1 MVEMYVMTRY
11 LRPDVLAESGVSEF
25 DDWASNFGKVVSK
38 LEVNPAG
45 NGYRTK
51 KRFAEF
57 INLPE
62 LVKEFKEFADIK
74 TQKMIKLNVPEI
86 TGGEPN
92 IVVIQPSES
101 QREGIKELG
110 ERSERIHNGSVS
122 PNVDN
127 MLKITHEA
135 RLLGLDSR
143 CLDSLAEK
151 DPDGKIATLC
161 RNIKKKYDETEEQK
175 GVQAV
180 FCDIAVNADRGFSAY
195 DEIKADLIELG
206 IPEEEICFAGD
217 AKNEKQRV
225 QQHEELRNGIKRV
238 VIGSTSKLGTG
249 VNIQNKLCA
258 LHHLD
263 IPWKPSDFEQRN
275 GRGIRRGNTFSNVD
289 INFYVT
295 QDTFDMYLM
304 DTIVRKAKFIEQGMS
319 STSQR
324 KSEDMDEVVLTYS
337 KIQAATT
344 SNPYIAER
352 IELEQEL
359 NYLHD
364 LKSDYMKSK
373 YKLMNAAEKE
383 LPERIARYE
392 ELLTKA
398 EKDNETRVNCGS
410 EDFILKVDDVQ
421 IVDKEKAA
429 ALIFKARESCAHSG
443 ESVLVG
449 EYNGFDI
456 YIEPSKAKLTFFSQ
470 EPDYEIVARG
480 KLSYSCS
487 CGENNGLGN
496 ITRLENLVDKAVQS
510 KCDDLKIYIENTTKD
525 MNETKAAIEKPF
537 EHDEELKQKE
547 SRFAY
552 LNDLL
557 SKDKQAQEILSN
569 EPEED
574 MEIEYS
580 DQDNGEERETVA
592 AARGHGRR

>member
-1 MVEMYVMTRY
+1 M
-11 LRPDVLAESGVSEF
+11 
-25 DDWASNFGKVVSK
+25 
-38 LEVNPAG
+38 
-45 NGYRTK
+45 
-51 KRFAEF
+51 
-57 INLPE
+57 
-62 LVKEFKEFADIK
+62 
-74 TQKMIKLNVPEI
+74 
-86 TGGEPN
+86 
-92 IVVIQPSES
+92 
-101 QREGIKELG
+101 
-110 ERSERIHNGSVS
+110 
-122 PNVDN
+122 
-127 MLKITHEA
+127 
-135 RLLGLDSR
+135 
-143 CLDSLAEK
+143 
-151 DPDGKIATLC
+151 
-161 RNIKKKYDETEEQK
+161 
-175 GVQAV
+175 QAV

-206 IPEEEICFAGD
+206 IPEEEICFASD

-373 YKLMNAAEKE
+373 YKLMNAEKE